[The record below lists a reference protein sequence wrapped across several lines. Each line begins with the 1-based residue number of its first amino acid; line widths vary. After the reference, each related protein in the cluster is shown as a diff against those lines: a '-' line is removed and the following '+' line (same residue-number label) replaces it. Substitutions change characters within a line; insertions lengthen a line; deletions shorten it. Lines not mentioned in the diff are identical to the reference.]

1 MNSRNCVH
9 KSAAETGKR
18 AAFIVFAALALTLPL
33 QSQQSA
39 IGDSTEAS
47 GSMSQ
52 AASAVS
58 KQAQPVD
65 QDPTVWK
72 ERIEQPAEKSPMDSP
87 TIALDGGP
95 PPVPSSSAGS
105 PDPQQTGS
113 APNGQT
119 PTTTGDH
126 SLTGNFF
133 HRLAQFYSQDWDGT
147 NPAGPSVTKRGL
159 PAAEDSPPFPF
170 TDWTYGGAPDIGAPD
185 GNTYPLMS
193 ALKLENSRTKVYGW
207 VAGSFNFS
215 TSGQNN
221 FPVSYDIFPNKIE
234 LNQAV
239 VYIERLPDTVQTSH
253 FDWGYHVTGFFGIDY
268 RFTTA
273 KGYFSE
279 QLLLSNKQYG
289 FDPVLEYFDLY
300 FPVMDGLNIR
310 FGRFLSVPGIEAQLA
325 PNNYNM
331 THSLLYTIDP
341 FTDTGAIASL
351 RLNKQWMIQ
360 MGVSCSHDVACWT
373 DDAKPSGIVCLNYST
388 SSNNDNLYGCANG
401 INDAKYAYNNLQ
413 EYDLTWYHK
422 FNAKWHTATET
433 WYMYENSVPNVAGN
447 VVNPVKPELGANGA
461 FCAAGQLRCTAPEY
475 AIVNYLNRDVTSK
488 FMIGFR
494 SDLLNDK
501 KGQRTGIPGKYTE
514 NTFYLTRYIGT
525 TVMFRPELRFDHSWD
540 HEGYNDGNARNQ
552 LFFGMDV
559 IYKF

>member
-1 MNSRNCVH
+1 MYGIDEDC
-9 KSAAETGKR
+9 GGR
-18 AAFIVFAALALTLPL
+18 ASMALYWWWVW
-33 QSQQSA
+33 
-39 IGDSTEAS
+39 S
-47 GSMSQ
+47 G
-52 AASAVS
+52 
-58 KQAQPVD
+58 
-65 QDPTVWK
+65 T
-72 ERIEQPAEKSPMDSP
+72 
-87 TIALDGGP
+87 P
-95 PPVPSSSAGS
+95 P
-105 PDPQQTGS
+105 
-113 APNGQT
+113 
-119 PTTTGDH
+119 
-126 SLTGNFF
+126 
-133 HRLAQFYSQDWDGT
+133 
-147 NPAGPSVTKRGL
+147 NPARCRHP
-159 PAAEDSPPFPF
+159 
-170 TDWTYGGAPDIGAPD
+170 
-185 GNTYPLMS
+185 
-193 ALKLENSRTKVYGW
+193 
-207 VAGSFNFS
+207 VA
-215 TSGQNN
+215 
-221 FPVSYDIFPNKIE
+221 YDIFPDKIE

-239 VYIERLPDTVQTSH
+239 VYIERLPDTIQTSH

-289 FDPVLEYFDLY
+289 FDPVLEYVDLY
-300 FPVMDGLNIR
+300 FPVKDGLNIR
-310 FGRFLSVPGIEAQLA
+310 IGRFLSVPGIEAQLA

-351 RLNKQWMIQ
+351 RLNQQWMIQ
-360 MGVSCSHDVACWT
+360 LGISCSHDVACWT
-373 DDAKPSGIVCLNYST
+373 EDRRASGIFCLNYST
-388 SSNNDNLYGCANG
+388 TSNNDNFNGCANG

-433 WYMYENSVPNVAGN
+433 WYMYENSVPNV
-447 VVNPVKPELGANGA
+447 VNPVKPELGANGA

-475 AIVNYLNRDVTSK
+475 AIVNSLNRDVTPK

-540 HEGYNDGNARNQ
+540 REGYNDGNARNR